1 MDSFIRFD
9 ISGDG
14 HFRLIPRSISHSIAE
29 GIQAKTKDP
38 LWFLTRQWQ
47 LGEFKAENGGRPVSA
62 GVAFQT
68 EKVDAIRLGNDDQF
82 NPIDDALL
90 PVEAA
95 VEQENY
101 ENTGAWN
108 PRQLEY
114 QFAAKSSSITLEV
127 NQHHSGNLDWYDFD
141 ISSDASLQGKIKT
154 VSVMPAKIS
163 FKGMPDARWWKFEDA
178 GVDLGDIS
186 RPDLNFLAM
195 LLVEFSLIYSDN
207 WYFITLNQEPGT
219 LRLVE
224 KLTVTDSFGAVK
236 EIQPIA
242 DTSQDHSKWSIY
254 TLSGCNGA
262 APADAR
268 LFFLPNTAAHYLKGE
283 AIEQVTI
290 ARDEMS
296 NLVWAIEH
304 KYYNP
309 TKYEVI
315 DRDDEEAVVDKSEVS
330 KQDEI
335 RLYRLKDYLPVNMIP
350 YVPRQLSSSN
360 GEIVLRRGRT
370 YENLNGQNQYK
381 GRFLGESILINE
393 EEIPA
398 TPIELSRHYKLVAV
412 GPEEWE
418 LVNRAGK
425 WFLEKRETKRVHSW
439 VGREKK
445 PARKLPPVNLKF
457 DYMV

>member
-1 MDSFIRFD
+1 MNSFIRFD

-14 HFRLIPRSISHSIAE
+14 HFRLIPRSLSHSIEE

-47 LGEFKAENGGRPVSA
+47 LGEFKAENGGQPISA
-62 GVAFQT
+62 DIVFQT
-68 EKVDAIRLGNDDQF
+68 EMIDGIRLVPNKLF
-82 NPIDDALL
+82 NPIDDALM
-90 PVEAA
+90 PIETA
-95 VEQENY
+95 VEKESF
-101 ENTGAWN
+101 EDMGAWN
-108 PRQLEY
+108 PKQLEY
-114 QFAAKSSSITLEV
+114 QFAAKSSGITLEA
-127 NQHHSGNLDWYDFD
+127 NEYYSGNLDWFDFD
-141 ISSDASLQGKIKT
+141 ITSDVSLKGKIET
-154 VSVMPAKIS
+154 VSVMPSKIS
-163 FKGMPDARWWKFEDA
+163 FKGMPNARWWKFEDA
-178 GVDLGDIS
+178 SVDLGDIS
-186 RPDLNFLAM
+186 RPDLNFLSM

-207 WYFITLNQEPGT
+207 WYFIALNQEPGT

-236 EIQPIA
+236 EIQPIS
-242 DTSQDHSKWSIY
+242 DISQDASMWSIY
-254 TLSGCNGA
+254 TLSGCNGF
-262 APADAR
+262 APADSR

-290 ARDEMS
+290 SRDEMS

-304 KYYNP
+304 KYYNL
-309 TKYEVI
+309 TTHEVI
-315 DRDDEEAVVDKSEVS
+315 DRDDKEAVVDASEVQ

-335 RLYRLKDYLPVNMIP
+335 PIYRLKDYLPVNMIP
-350 YVPRQLSSSN
+350 YVPRRLSSVS

-381 GRFLGESILINE
+381 GRFLGESTLINE

-418 LVNRAGK
+418 LVNKTGDWK
-425 WFLEKRETKRVHSW
+425 LQKRETKKVHSW

-445 PARKLPPVNLKF
+445 PARKLLPVNLKF
-457 DYMV
+457 DYLV